1 MIDDTRF
8 PSPLAKAG
16 TIQRESYWRRHAK
29 LYRRDK
35 YLLLMTVPA
44 VLYFL
49 IFHYMP
55 MYGLLMA
62 FKDFSP
68 SRGIWNSPWVGL
80 RWFEE
85 FFGSIHA
92 FRLIKNVLL
101 LNLYNLIWG
110 FPIPI
115 AFALLVNEVRRQ
127 AFRRFVQS
135 VSYMPH
141 FISVVVIVGMTVTFL
156 SPNSGIVN
164 AALVKLGLEKINFL
178 SESGW
183 FRTIYIGTDI
193 WASFGYNSILYL
205 AAITA
210 IDPQL
215 YEAAKIDGA
224 GRWKQMVY
232 VTLPGLAS
240 TIVILLI
247 LQLGRM
253 MSVGFE
259 KIILLYNPATY
270 DVADVISTYVYRIG
284 LVGGEFSFAAAID
297 LMNAVINFMLIVA
310 FNRLARKWTAIS
322 LW

>member
-1 MIDDTRF
+1 MITDTRNL
-8 PSPLAKAG
+8 SPLTKP
-16 TIQRESYWRRHAK
+16 ESGWSRYRK
-29 LYRRDK
+29 LWIRDK

-44 VLYFL
+44 ILYFL
-49 IFHYMP
+49 IFHYAP
-55 MYGLLMA
+55 MYGILMA

-68 SRGIWNSPWVGL
+68 SRGIWDSRWVGL
-80 RWFEE
+80 QWFEE
-85 FFGSIHA
+85 FFNSIYA

-101 LNLYNLIWG
+101 LNLYNLLWG

-115 AFALLVNEVRRQ
+115 IFALLLNEVRRQ
-127 AFRRFVQS
+127 AFKRFIQS

-164 AALVKLGLEKINFL
+164 ALLDVLGFDRINFL
-178 SESGW
+178 SEADW

-205 AAITA
+205 AAIAA

-224 GRWKQMVY
+224 GRWKQMLH

-284 LVGGEFSFAAAID
+284 LVGGEFSFAAAVD
-297 LMNAVINFMLIVA
+297 LMNAVINCVLIVT

>member
-1 MIDDTRF
+1 MMNNSPSM
-8 PSPLAKAG
+8 PSPAKSERLTPETRSSRYRKLLA
-16 TIQRESYWRRHAK
+16 
-29 LYRRDK
+29 RDK
-35 YLLLMTVPA
+35 YLLLMTLPVI
-44 VLYFL
+44 LYFL
-49 IFHYMP
+49 IFHYVP
-55 MYGLLMA
+55 MYGMIMA
-62 FKDFSP
+62 FNNFSP
-68 SRGIWNSPWVGL
+68 TRGIWNSEWVGL

-85 FFGSIHA
+85 FFNSIYA

-101 LNLYNLIWG
+101 LNLYNVLWG

-115 AFALLVNEVRRQ
+115 IFALLLNEVRRQ
-127 AFRRFVQS
+127 VFKRFIQS

-164 AALVKLGLEKINFL
+164 AGLEWLGMEKINFL
-178 SESGW
+178 SEGSW

-193 WASFGYNSILYL
+193 WAGFGYNSILYL
-205 AAITA
+205 AAIAA

-224 GRWKQMVY
+224 DRWKQMLH
-232 VTLPGLAS
+232 VTLPGIAS

-270 DVADVISTYVYRIG
+270 GVSDVISTYVYRIG
-284 LVGGEFSFAAAID
+284 LVGGEYSFATAVD
-297 LMNAVINFMLIVA
+297 LLNAVINCILIVT
-310 FNRLARKWTAIS
+310 FNRLSRKWTSIS